1 MAMSWSCLHH
11 RDLDKYALYQVLRLR
26 CEVFVVEQR
35 CPYQDVDGQDLDGDT
50 HHLLG
55 YEDGVLLAYLRL
67 LAPAE
72 PGAAP
77 AIGRVITAP
86 AGRGRGLGHALLEQG
101 LIACERLWP
110 GQPLYL
116 SAQAHLQGYYGR
128 YGFRAEGEVYL
139 EDGIAHVDMRRPG

>member
-1 MAMSWSCLHH
+1 MAVIWKCLHH
-11 RDLDKYALYQVLRLR
+11 SDLDKQSLYDLLRLR
-26 CEVFVVEQR
+26 CEVFVVEQQ
-35 CPYQDVDGQDLDGDT
+35 CAYQDIDGLDLSAET

-55 YEDGVLLAYLRL
+55 YEEGLLVAYLRL

-72 PGAAP
+72 PAAAA

-101 LIACERLWP
+101 LIASERLWP
-110 GQPLYL
+110 GHPLYL

-128 YGFRAEGEVYL
+128 YGFHAEGEVYL
-139 EDGIAHVDMRRPG
+139 EDGIPHVDMRRPA